1 MGAFRLD
8 SQGDIKGSQSVVW
21 EFDHDTP
28 DVPSPLL
35 SNGKLY
41 FYKGKVGQL
50 SCIDAKTGKPHY
62 VASRVRDLDT
72 IYASPVAADGYVFLT
87 ARNGNT
93 VVIRD
98 SEKLEIVSTNSVG
111 ETVDATPALVDDQ
124 IFIRGEKHLFCIAK

>member
-1 MGAFRLD
+1 
-8 SQGDIKGSQSVVW
+8 
-21 EFDHDTP
+21 
-28 DVPSPLL
+28 
-35 SNGKLY
+35 
-41 FYKGKVGQL
+41 
-50 SCIDAKTGKPHY
+50 
-62 VASRVRDLDT
+62 
-72 IYASPVAADGYVFLT
+72 VAADGYVFLT